1 MISFPNAKIN
11 LGLSVV
17 RKREDGYHDLETVFY
32 PVPICDVLEVHGN
45 DKGDIAII
53 SSGIEVTDNIEDN
66 LIVKAYRKLQQYHSL
81 PGVDVYFKK
90 QIPFGAGLGGGSADA
105 SFMLLIL
112 RDMFLPDVTDEQLEK
127 YAATI
132 GADCAFFI
140 KNKPVYAEGIGEVF
154 SPVEVSLKGYK
165 LVIVKPDVHV
175 STKDAFGNICAAEP
189 EFAVKQV
196 IENMPIED
204 WADRLKND
212 FETTVFAKHPLLGE
226 IKQRLYDKGAVYA
239 SMSGSGASLYGLFR
253 SETAIDKDSFPD
265 CFFWQGECKY

>member
-32 PVPICDVLEVHGN
+32 PVPICDVLEVHRN
-45 DKGDIAII
+45 DKNEIAII

-66 LIVKAYRKLQQYHSL
+66 LIVKAYRKLQKYHNL

-112 RDMFLPDVTDEQLEK
+112 RDMFLPEVTDEQLEK

-154 SPVEVSLKGYK
+154 SPVEISLKGYK
-165 LVIVKPDVHV
+165 MVIVKPEVHV
-175 STKDAFGNICAAEP
+175 STRDAFGNIVAAKP
-189 EFAVKQV
+189 EHSVKQV
-196 IENMPIED
+196 VENMPIED
-204 WADRLKND
+204 WSGKLKND
-212 FETTVFAKHPLLGE
+212 FETTVFEKHPLLGN
-226 IKQRLYDKGAVYA
+226 IKQKLYDMGAVYA
-239 SMSGSGASLYGLFR
+239 SMTGSGASLYGLFR
-253 SETAIDKDSFPD
+253 NEDLVDEDSFPG

>member
-1 MISFPNAKIN
+1 MIRFPNAKIN

-32 PVPICDVLEVHGN
+32 PVPICDVLEVHPN
-45 DKGDIAII
+45 DKGEIAII

-66 LIVKAYRKLQQYHSL
+66 LIVKAYRKMQQYHDL

-105 SFMLLIL
+105 SFMLLML
-112 RDMFLPDVTDEQLEK
+112 RDLFLPEVTDEQLEG
-127 YAATI
+127 YAALI

-154 SPVEVSLKGYK
+154 SPISVSLKGYK

-175 STKDAFGNICAAEP
+175 STRDAFGNIVAAKP
-189 EFAVKQV
+189 EFGVKEV
-196 IENMPIED
+196 IENMPIEE

-212 FETTVFAKHPLLGE
+212 FETTVFAKHPLLGD
-226 IKQRLYDKGAVYA
+226 IKQKLYDMGAVYA
-239 SMSGSGASLYGLFR
+239 SMTGSGASLYGLFR
-253 SETAIDKDSFPD
+253 SEDEIDKNSFPG